1 MGQELDCRLRLQKRS
16 LTGRALLETD
26 HLLFRGEERIKV
38 LFKDLTSVRSGDG
51 VLKLE
56 FPGGP
61 AELEL
66 GAAAEKWA
74 HKILHPPSR
83 LDKLGVKEGLA
94 TSLAGEFDEEFLR
107 ELRDRRIEPG
117 ASKGKVDLMCFAAGK
132 SADLRKLPKLAGQ
145 LKPAGALW
153 VIYPKGVAAIREIDV
168 IEAGRA
174 AGLKDVKVCGFSA
187 THTGLKFVIP
197 VAARIK

>member
-1 MGQELDCRLRLQKRS
+1 MGQELDCRIRFQKRTFS
-16 LTGRALLETD
+16 GRAYLETD
-26 HLLFRGEERIKV
+26 HVLLRGEERIKV
-38 LFKDLTSVRSGDG
+38 LFKDLTGVQTGAG
-51 VLKLE
+51 VLKLG

-74 HKILHPPSR
+74 QKILHPPSR
-83 LDKLGVKEGLA
+83 LDKLGVKEGL
-94 TSLAGEFDEEFLR
+94 SVLLAGAFDEAFLAEMR
-107 ELRDRRIEPG
+107 E
-117 ASKGKVDLMCFAAGK
+117 GKVAAAKGAQDLIFFAAEKG
-132 SADLRKLPKLAGQ
+132 ADLRKLPKLASD

-153 VIYPKGVAAIREIDV
+153 VIYPKGVTVIREIDV